1 MPSLLRPA
9 PLACGMLAA
18 AVFLIAPGGALAQT
32 ASGQIF
38 NQVFNVGGAGNSG
51 PNNDGQGSV
60 GCGGGGGGQLSD
72 ALNATVGS
80 IGGRFDSN
88 QPVSA
93 RRDLWRFCDNMTDTQ
108 FGAGSW
114 TTFVVNQNVALG
126 QNTGFAPAELF
137 EQSDVMQSLG
147 RWQSQNIGIRIQQ
160 LRLAMREGAID
171 PEVAIAKQQS
181 RPEAGITLPGLIE
194 EQRTGFFDL
203 DARFDTAQRALMN
216 DLQNI
221 SLSSTENLFD
231 VEGLGYFANGRYY
244 RLDADGTA
252 QQLGSTTN
260 GGGFTLGVD
269 YRFDQNTF
277 IGGAF
282 GYSHFSTDFDFNL
295 GNSTTNDYAFMAFGN
310 HYFSGLPWVGDML
323 YVDGTIRGAYT
334 SFDQTKIVPVVDG
347 GPAFTPRT
355 SDPSGGSFSVDAG
368 VGLDWNRAAWR
379 VNPYTRLR
387 VTYTTIGAFT
397 EVGGDG
403 TLNLSIQ
410 DQSVTSVPLTL
421 GTSVGYG
428 ISTGKGVVTP
438 YVRFEYL
445 HEFNDQLPALTGN
458 LIALPGA
465 VFTLPP
471 GTIDRNYVQ
480 VGGGATMALA
490 GGWSGFVDYDIL
502 LAYTALT
509 TQTVTAGV
517 RRDF

>member
-1 MPSLLRPA
+1 MPDVLRRATLVCGSLV
-9 PLACGMLAA
+9 AA
-18 AVFLIAPGGALAQT
+18 AILMAPRGAIAQT

-51 PNNDGQGSV
+51 VNSGIGSV
-60 GCGGGGGGQLSD
+60 GCGGNGGFELSTS
-72 ALNATVGS
+72 LNAAL
-80 IGGRFDSN
+80 GGNTLDGN
-88 QPVSA
+88 QPNVA
-93 RRDLWRFCDNMTDTQ
+93 LRRDLWRFCDNMTATQ
-108 FGAGSW
+108 FGPGSGSW
-114 TTFVVNQNVALG
+114 TSPFITPQQELV
-126 QNTGFAPAELF
+126 QNTGYAPAELF

-160 LRLAMREGAID
+160 LRLATRGGQTN
-171 PEVAIAKQQS
+171 PEVTIAKQQS
-181 RPEAGITLPGLIE
+181 RPDAALTLPGLIE
-194 EQRTGFFDL
+194 KERAGFFDL
-203 DARFDTAQRALMN
+203 DGRLEAANRALMN
-216 DLQNI
+216 DLENI
-221 SLSSTENLFD
+221 SFSSTTDVFG

-244 RLDADGTA
+244 RLDADDTP

-260 GGGFTLGVD
+260 GGGFTLGID
-269 YRFDQNTF
+269 YRLSENTF
-277 IGGAF
+277 VGGAF
-282 GYSHFSTDFDFNL
+282 GYSHFATDFNFNL

-310 HYFSGLPWVGDML
+310 HYFTAVPLVGNML

-334 SFDQTKIVPVVDG
+334 SFDQTKFIPTLDG
-347 GPAFTPRT
+347 GPGFTPRT

-368 VGLDWNRAAWR
+368 VGLDWSHAAWR

-387 VTYTTIGAFT
+387 VTYTTIGAFN

-403 TLNLSIQ
+403 TLNLAIQ

-428 ISTGKGVVTP
+428 FSTGKGVISP

-445 HEFNDQLPALTGN
+445 HEFNDQLPQITGS

-465 VFTLPP
+465 IFTLPP